1 MEGERSGLW
10 TECRKE
16 VSAGPLESVL
26 PLLPPLAPRSLK
38 TPRLPGHILSLTGP
52 VGSQTGRF
60 TEPVSPGWGPGI
72 CFFLFVCFWFCFGK
86 PGLWKAMVVAS
97 GFIKDVDSL
106 LPLGKNVGFPE
117 DESVT
122 DG

>member
-1 MEGERSGLW
+1 MAISCCIGRRCSSDLVLLW
-10 TECRKE
+10 LWHRPAAT
-16 VSAGPLESVL
+16 ALNQ
-26 PLLPPLAPRSLK
+26 PLAWE
-38 TPRLPGHILSLTGP
+38 LPYDACAAIKRKKNTYT
-52 VGSQTGRF
+52 V
-60 TEPVSPGWGPGI
+60 
-72 CFFLFVCFWFCFGK
+72 FLLVCFWFCFGK